1 MIIAN
6 DNNMKAE
13 KKHVL
18 SVLVEN
24 KAGVLSRVVGLISR
38 RGFNIDSL
46 SVGPTEDPTRSR
58 ITIIVEGDDQSF
70 EQIAKQ
76 LNKLVSVHKLQNLTN
91 DAYIERE
98 LVLFKVNAP
107 AERRSEVIEIA
118 NLFRA
123 NVVDVGR
130 SSLTIEAT
138 GSDSKLQGMEDLLRA
153 YGIKEI
159 TRTGKIATARNS
171 KEL

>member
-1 MIIAN
+1 MS
-6 DNNMKAE
+6 DTQLTS
-13 KKHVL
+13 KHVL

-24 KAGVLSRVVGLISR
+24 KSGVLSRVIGLSSR

-58 ITIIVEGDDQSF
+58 ITIIVDADPVAY
-70 EQIAKQ
+70 EQITKQ
-76 LNKLVSVHKLQNLTN
+76 LNKLVCVFKLSDLTN

-118 NLFRA
+118 NLFRS
-123 NVVDVGR
+123 NIVDVGK

-138 GSDSKLQGMEDLLRA
+138 GSESKLQGMEDLLRA

-159 TRTGKIATARNS
+159 TRTGKIAMSRNS
-171 KEL
+171 KE

>member
-1 MIIAN
+1 MSQ
-6 DNNMKAE
+6 E
-13 KKHVL
+13 KHVL

-24 KAGVLSRVVGLISR
+24 KSGVLSRVIGLISR

-58 ITIIVEGDDQSF
+58 ITIIVDADTQSY
-70 EQIAKQ
+70 EQIVKQ
-76 LNKLVSVHKLQNLTN
+76 LNKLVCVYKLQDLTN

-98 LVLFKVNAP
+98 LVLFKVDAP
-107 AERRSEVIEIA
+107 AEKRSEVIEVA

-123 NVVDVGR
+123 NIVDVGAT
-130 SSLTIEAT
+130 SLTIEAT
-138 GSDSKLQGMEDLLRA
+138 GSQSKLQGLEELLTS

-159 TRTGKIATARNS
+159 TRTGKIAISRNS
-171 KEL
+171 KEA